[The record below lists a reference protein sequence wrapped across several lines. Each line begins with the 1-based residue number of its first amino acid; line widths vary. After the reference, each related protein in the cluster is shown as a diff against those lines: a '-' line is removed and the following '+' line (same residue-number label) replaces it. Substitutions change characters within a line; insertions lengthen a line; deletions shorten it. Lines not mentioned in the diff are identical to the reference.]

1 MELLIQNCIEKKI
14 KTLGLNYYKAT
25 FCSILQ
31 MGQNPNYPPPPPAH
45 HHGIGK
51 FENHP
56 MLQAHPQ
63 ITLKKPRVTFNS
75 TQVVKLEQEFKK
87 QR

>member
-1 MELLIQNCIEKKI
+1 
-14 KTLGLNYYKAT
+14 
-25 FCSILQ
+25 

-45 HHGIGK
+45 HLGK